1 MINRKAFLFIQLLV
15 IGLFLT
21 TVNSCQKEEDPIVK
35 KDPVITW
42 ANPAEITSGTLLSE
56 TQLNATA
63 DVAGT
68 FAYSPA
74 SGTILS
80 VGAAQILKADF
91 TPTDAVN
98 YNTATK
104 TVTINVIGKI
114 DPIIT
119 WANPAD
125 ITSGTL
131 LSETQL
137 NATADVPGTFIYTP
151 GIGTM
156 LSEGANQDL
165 KVDFTPTDETV
176 YNSANKTVK
185 INVIAL
191 SETVTDI
198 DGNVY
203 NTVTIGTQTWMLE
216 NLKTTKYN
224 DGTDIPNI
232 TDVGTWEGLLTPG
245 YCWYENDI
253 DNKATYGALYNFYTV
268 NTAKLAP
275 TGWHVPTDEEFTT
288 LTDYLGGAYIA
299 GGKLKEAGTE
309 HWYSPNAGATNE
321 TGFTALPGGFRS
333 QYGLFDFIKGGGFW
347 WSATEGSATEAH
359 GRNMYYDGR
368 DVWIDYG
375 SKKFGA
381 SVRCIKD

>member
-35 KDPVITW
+35 EDPV
-42 ANPAEITSGTLLSE
+42 
-56 TQLNATA
+56 
-63 DVAGT
+63 
-68 FAYSPA
+68 
-74 SGTILS
+74 
-80 VGAAQILKADF
+80 
-91 TPTDAVN
+91 
-98 YNTATK
+98 
-104 TVTINVIGKI
+104 
-114 DPIIT
+114 IT

-137 NATADVPGTFIYTP
+137 NATAEVPGTFIYTP

-333 QYGLFDFIKGGGFW
+333 QYGLFDFIKSGGFW

-359 GRNMYYDGR
+359 GRAMYYDGR

-375 SKKFGA
+375 SKNFGA

>member
-1 MINRKAFLFIQLLV
+1 MTNRKAFLFIQLLV

-21 TVNSCQKEEDPIVK
+21 TANSCKKEEDPIVK
-35 KDPVITW
+35 EDPVISW
-42 ANPAEITSGTLLSE
+42 ASPSEIISGTALSAS
-56 TQLNATA
+56 QLNATA

-68 FAYSPA
+68 FVYSPA

-165 KVDFTPTDETV
+165 KVDFTPTDESV

-185 INVIAL
+185 INVIAP

-232 TDVGTWEGLLTPG
+232 TDPVTWEGLSTPG
-245 YCWYENDI
+245 YCWYDNDI
-253 DNKATYGALYNFYTV
+253 DNKPTYGAIYNFYTV

-275 TGWHVPTDEEFTT
+275 NGWHVPTDEEFTT

-321 TGFTALPGGFRS
+321 TGFTALPGGFRAT
-333 QYGLFDFIKGGGFW
+333 YGLFDFIKSGGFW
-347 WSATEGSATEAH
+347 WSASEGSATEAH